1 MVSLS
6 LCHGLV
12 PLATVLRR
20 VAGQQHTAM
29 VVRRVATGTR
39 TLLVSSWILTCPSAV
54 RRIVVWIQLKSY
66 ISYCSK
72 MATN

>member
-29 VVRRVATGTR
+29 VVRRVVTGTR
-39 TLLVSSWILTCPSAV
+39 TLFVSWILTCPFAV